1 MEFNMYS
8 HLSDSQNEILNYDTG
23 CVVVKAC
30 PGSGK
35 TYSVAARMSKLF
47 SQKEFKHKGIAAL
60 SFTNVACEEI
70 ADKLKVDFDVKQKIG
85 YPHFLGTLDSFINQ
99 YIFMPYGHLVMGC
112 KQRPELVGEPYSTW
126 SINRYAR
133 DPHQYFDKTTFDFN
147 DNLIM
152 IAPHQAFHFRWI
164 YLNKSGEI
172 NGNIQNIINSK
183 NDLFRVGYA
192 NQSDANYIALKI
204 LQKYPLIAQN
214 IANQFEYFI
223 IDEAQ
228 DTNDIQMGVIDAL
241 NNSGA
246 GNFML
251 IGDRD
256 QSIFEWNNARPE
268 LFDEKYNQW
277 EKIELNEN
285 RRSSEN
291 ICRFINFLSS
301 FDRIKAV
308 TKSIASYDYVPSIIG
323 YKPEKK
329 KRGTQDWI
337 VTPEESK
344 SSFDK
349 IMCLFC
355 ATCEENG
362 IEINKENVA
371 ILYRGQSKSQ
381 FLGVQRDKFEFSANP
396 WIPNNYHVKDIVKG
410 KHLYENGAFKEGY
423 RLLEK
428 GIIEAVNKPDDK
440 NFYCTNSFVQS
451 LIDSHGIKEHRDN
464 LFELIKLMPT
474 TEQKT
479 LNEWINEANKLFSKY
494 KIKFQ
499 IETDNGNIQID
510 ELFGNNMNHGDVHPF
525 YFGTVHSA
533 KGKTFEAVLLLLGK
547 KAGMNYVN
555 MLSRDFDTLKPA
567 YQEEL
572 RIVYVGM
579 TRPRKV
585 LMLAVPED
593 DVDEWKKKL
602 N

>member
-1 MEFNMYS
+1 MYS
-8 HLSDSQNEILNYDTG
+8 HLSDSQKDILNYDAG

-35 TYSVAARMSKLF
+35 TYSVAARVSKLLLEE
-47 SQKEFKHKGIAAL
+47 EFKHKGIAAL

-70 ADKLKVDFDVKQKIG
+70 ADKLGVDFKVEQKIG

-99 YIFMPYGHLVMGC
+99 YIFMPYGHLFMGC

-126 SINRYAR
+126 SINRYVR
-133 DPHQYFDKTTFDFN
+133 DPYQYFDKTTFDLN

-152 IAPHQAFHFRWI
+152 IAPHQAFHFKWI

-172 NGNIQNIINSK
+172 NGNIQSIINSK
-183 NDLFRVGYA
+183 KALFKVGYA

-204 LQKYPLIAQN
+204 LQEYPLIAQN
-214 IANQFEYFI
+214 IANQYKYYI

-228 DTNDIQMGVIDAL
+228 DTNDIQMGIIETL
-241 NNSGA
+241 NKSGA

-256 QSIFEWNNARPE
+256 QAIFEWNNARPE

-277 EKIELNEN
+277 EKIKLNEN
-285 RRSSEN
+285 RRSSGN
-291 ICRFINFLSS
+291 ICKFINFLSS

-308 TKSIASYDYVPSIIG
+308 TESIANYDYVPSIAG

-329 KRGTQDWI
+329 KWRTQNWI

-344 SSFDK
+344 ESFDK
-349 IMCLFC
+349 IVSLFC

-362 IEINKENVA
+362 IKINKKNVA
-371 ILYRGQSKSQ
+371 ILYRGESKSKL
-381 FLGVQRDKFEFSANP
+381 LGVQRDKFEYSSNP

-410 KHLYENGAFKEGY
+410 RHLYENGFFKEGY

-428 GIIEAVNKPDDK
+428 GIIEAANKPKDK
-440 NFYCTNSFVQS
+440 TFYCTNLFIQA
-451 LIDSHGIKEHRDN
+451 LIDSHGIKEHRDKI
-464 LFELIKLMPT
+464 FELIELMPT
-474 TEQKT
+474 TKQKT
-479 LNEWINEANKLFSKY
+479 LNEWINETNELFSKY

-499 IETDNGNIQID
+499 IEADNGNIQID

-547 KAGMNYVN
+547 RAGKGMNYVN
-555 MLSRDFDTLKPA
+555 MLKSDLNTLKSSN
-567 YQEEL
+567 QEEM
-572 RIVYVGM
+572 RIVYVGI

-593 DVDEWKKKL
+593 DVNEWKNKL

>member
-1 MEFNMYS
+1 MYS
-8 HLSDSQNEILNYDTG
+8 HLSDSQKEILNYDAG

-35 TYSVAARMSKLF
+35 TYSVAARVSKLL

-70 ADKLKVDFDVKQKIG
+70 ADKLVVDFEVEQKIG
-85 YPHFLGTLDSFINQ
+85 YPHFLGTIDSFINQ
-99 YIFMPYGHLVMGC
+99 YIFMPFGHLFMGC
-112 KQRPELVGEPYSTW
+112 KQRPELVGEPYSNW
-126 SINRYAR
+126 SINRYKR
-133 DPHQYFDKTTFDFN
+133 DPHQYFDKTTFDLN
-147 DNLIM
+147 DNLIR
-152 IAPHQAFHFRWI
+152 IAPYQAFHFKWN
-164 YLNKSGEI
+164 YLNRNGEI
-172 NGNIQNIINSK
+172 NRNIQNIINSK
-183 NDLFRVGYA
+183 NALFKVGYA

-228 DTNDIQMGVIDAL
+228 DTNDIQMGIIEILSNTDL
-241 NNSGA
+241 

-256 QSIFEWNNARPE
+256 QAIFEWNNARPE
-268 LFDEKYNQW
+268 LFDAKYNQW
-277 EKIELNEN
+277 EKIKLDEN
-285 RRSSEN
+285 RRSSGN
-291 ICRFINFLSS
+291 ICKFINFLSS

-308 TKSIASYDYVPSIIG
+308 TKSIANYDYVPSIIG

-329 KRGTQDWI
+329 IWGTQNWT

-344 SSFDK
+344 ESFDK
-349 IMCLFC
+349 IVSLFC

-362 IEINKENVA
+362 IEINKKNVA
-371 ILYRGQSKSQ
+371 ILYRGESKSKL
-381 FLGVQRDKFEFSANP
+381 LGVQRDKFEYSSNP

-410 KHLYENGAFKEGY
+410 KHLYENGSFKEGY

-428 GIIEAVNKPDDK
+428 GIIEAVKKPKDK
-440 NFYCTNSFVQS
+440 TFYCTSSFIQT
-451 LIDSHGIKEHRDN
+451 LIDSHGIKEHRDKI
-464 LFELIKLMPT
+464 FHLIELMPT
-474 TEQKT
+474 TKQKT
-479 LNEWINEANKLFSKY
+479 LNEWINEANNSFSKH
-494 KIKFQ
+494 KIKFK

-510 ELFGNNMNHGDVHPF
+510 ELFGNNMNQGDVHPF

-547 KAGMNYVN
+547 RAGKGMNYVN
-555 MLSRDFDTLKPA
+555 MLKSDLNTLKSSN
-567 YQEEL
+567 QEEM
-572 RIVYVGM
+572 RIVYVGI

-593 DVDEWKKKL
+593 DLNEWKSKL

>member
-1 MEFNMYS
+1 MYS
-8 HLSDSQNEILNYDTG
+8 HLSDSQKEILNYDAG

-35 TYSVAARMSKLF
+35 TYSVAARVSKLLLE
-47 SQKEFKHKGIAAL
+47 KEFKHKGIAAL
-60 SFTNVACEEI
+60 SFTNVACDEI
-70 ADKLKVDFDVKQKIG
+70 ADKLVIDFEVEQKIG
-85 YPHFLGTLDSFINQ
+85 YPHYLGTLDSFINQ
-99 YIFMPYGHLVMGC
+99 YIFMPYGHLFMGC

-126 SINRYAR
+126 NINRYAR
-133 DPHQYFDKTTFDFN
+133 DPHQYFDKTTFDLN
-147 DNLIM
+147 DNLIR
-152 IAPHQAFHFRWI
+152 IAPYQAFHFKWNYINRT
-164 YLNKSGEI
+164 GEI
-172 NGNIQNIINSK
+172 NRNIQNIINSK
-183 NDLFRVGYA
+183 NALFKVGYA

-214 IANQFEYFI
+214 IANQFEYYI

-228 DTNDIQMGVIDAL
+228 DTNDIQMGIIDIL

-246 GNFML
+246 DNFML

-285 RRSSEN
+285 RRSSGN
-291 ICRFINFLSS
+291 ICRFINYLSS

-308 TKSIASYDYVPSIIG
+308 TKSIATFDYVPSIVG
-323 YKPEKK
+323 YKPEKR
-329 KRGTQDWI
+329 KRGTQNWI

-349 IMCLFC
+349 IMSLFC

-381 FLGVQRDKFEFSANP
+381 FLGVQRDKFEFSNNP
-396 WIPNNYHVKDIVKG
+396 WIPNNYHIKDIVKG
-410 KHLYENGAFKEGY
+410 IHLYENGSIKEGY

-428 GIIEAVNKPDDK
+428 GIIEAINKPK
-440 NFYCTNSFVQS
+440 NKTFYCTNSFVQS
-451 LIDSHGIKEHRDN
+451 LIDRYGIKEHRDRI
-464 LFELIKLMPT
+464 FQLIELMPT
-474 TEQKT
+474 TKHKT
-479 LNEWINEANKLFSKY
+479 LNEWIYETNKLFSKY

-572 RIVYVGM
+572 RIVYVGI

-593 DVDEWKKKL
+593 DVNEWKNKL